1 MTMDVL
7 VPRNLQ
13 ELEMKAARPAVA
25 FPSCTRSI
33 AKTAGCSL
41 APGDL
46 RAHHPRAVH
55 SIPELAG
62 LGMCQRQLMRE
73 GDA

>member
-13 ELEMKAARPAVA
+13 EALEMKAARPEAA

-41 APGDL
+41 AQG
-46 RAHHPRAVH
+46 
-55 SIPELAG
+55 
-62 LGMCQRQLMRE
+62 
-73 GDA
+73 